1 MTHETPAKTI
11 RPGRTLAIIRRG
23 AMVTD
28 KEYLEQLDK
37 KLALMK
43 IVQELE
49 AERDSLKAQNA
60 ALKRQLELL
69 EALARR

>member
-1 MTHETPAKTI
+1 MI
-11 RPGRTLAIIRRG
+11 RPGKTLAIIRRG

-69 EALARR
+69 EALERR

>member
-1 MTHETPAKTI
+1 M
-11 RPGRTLAIIRRG
+11 RQPGKTLAIIRRG

-37 KLALMK
+37 KLALIK

-69 EALARR
+69 EALERR

>member
-1 MTHETPAKTI
+1 
-11 RPGRTLAIIRRG
+11 
-23 AMVTD
+23 MVTD
-28 KEYLEQLDK
+28 KEYLEQLDR

-49 AERDSLKAQNA
+49 AERDSLKAQNE

-69 EALARR
+69 EALERR